1 MKDGRDRSTGSVE
14 VCNAVRTHIA
24 NQPIDKE
31 QPLAGAVICFTAV
44 SLEYRVCLMRVR
56 SLGKIEE
63 QD

>member
-14 VCNAVRTHIA
+14 VCNAVRTQVA

-44 SLEYRVCLMRVR
+44 SLEYRVCLM
-56 SLGKIEE
+56 KA
-63 QD
+63 